1 MRIDEIFRKFIDKE
15 IKFRYIEK
23 HIQRVIQIGGSK
35 MRKKMVFL
43 FANLFLLAACSAGPT
58 SGDNET
64 SGSGTAG
71 GNEAGE
77 TIKIGCLIAI
87 SNA

>member
-1 MRIDEIFRKFIDKE
+1 MIIDEIFRKFIDKE

-43 FANLFLLAACSAGPT
+43 FANSFERYLKEDLLIYERGP
-58 SGDNET
+58 D
-64 SGSGTAG
+64 
-71 GNEAGE
+71 
-77 TIKIGCLIAI
+77 KK
-87 SNA
+87 